1 MIYVIGPSPSLF
13 KSAQSAAGTGLW
25 NPLLMNIISRVDDI
39 PTTGSIYCVKKVI
52 RSLVNMSMWQ
62 EIQSSGKGIFN

>member
-25 NPLLMNIISRVDDI
+25 NPLLMNVISRVDDI
-39 PTTGSIYCVKKVI
+39 PTTGSIDCVKVV

-62 EIQSSGKGIFN
+62 EIHSSGKWIFN